1 MDTRAVAEELGT
13 DPKVLRRFI
22 RDAAKKSLLDVE
34 PVGSGG
40 RYVFTSEQVPML
52 KAEFDNWTQA
62 NAEAAPVTPTPKR
75 RKGKRTQAQIDAEVW
90 DEEGV
95 VVMPDIRKPEIRRA
109 VRAKAQAREA
119 RLTQMLMDAG
129 LHISQQRDRV
139 LAS

>member
-13 DPKVLRRFI
+13 DVKALRRFL
-22 RDAAKKSLLDVE
+22 RSDMSSVE

-40 RYVFTSEQVPML
+40 RYVFTSEQIPTL

-62 NAEAAPVTPTPKR
+62 NAQVTPVTPAPKK
-75 RKGKRTQAQIDAEVW
+75 RKGKRAQAEIDAEVW
-90 DEEGV
+90 DEEGAII
-95 VVMPDIRKPEIRRA
+95 MPDIRNPEIRRA
-109 VRAKAQAREA
+109 VRVKAEAREA
-119 RLTQMLMDAG
+119 RLTQMLMAAG